1 MHCPTVSAENEKTP
15 AWRIGASC
23 QKTREKSVVGE
34 KKNKQTQAA
43 PRYIYSDSPA
53 SLKLLVGD
61 FKMAPPLPATE
72 WVLPCQNVFKCKI
85 QTQKFPTFP
94 PSLSSLLFFSHFSLP
109 HSLFLCLFL
118 SPPCFC
124 PSFIAHRKGHLILLG
139 GALIECCLCS
149 GKKYSVPFS
158 RWSAARASCLGEV
171 SASHSEVHFSLK
183 HDVYLLGPASRTVQ
197 VTVPFVRGVYD
208 MCSPTHLS

>member
-1 MHCPTVSAENEKTP
+1 MSVCLVCGCLSVYEQCRSVCVHCPTVSAENEKTP

-149 GKKYSVPFS
+149 GKNTLFLSLAGALPELPVSV
-158 RWSAARASCLGEV
+158 R
-171 SASHSEVHFSLK
+171 
-183 HDVYLLGPASRTVQ
+183 YLP
-197 VTVPFVRGVYD
+197 VTQKSIF
-208 MCSPTHLS
+208 H